1 MGCER
6 WIRVTGFWDNEGHR
20 REERQYPGIDVYFK
34 NTGSDT
40 IHPKVELGIR
50 GVRLVAWYDA
60 KELPYLV
67 SLGVDDGLP
76 SALLRVQEKR
86 VRKVFLFSVRIN
98 QVSPVPWTNLHDKMT
113 QL

>member
-20 REERQYPGIDVYFK
+20 REERQYPGIHVYFES
-34 NTGSDT
+34 TGSDT
-40 IHPKVELGIR
+40 IHPEVELDVG

-67 SLGVDDGLP
+67 SLRVGNDLP
-76 SALLRVQEKR
+76 SALLRVQEKGA
-86 VRKVFLFSVRIN
+86 RKVFLFSVRIN
-98 QVSPVPWTNLHDKMT
+98 QVSPRSRGRTCTTK
-113 QL
+113 